1 MTKEKDDR
9 KAVYVRMSEKTH
21 RKLMRL
27 VAAQMKRSGSAT
39 KQGVII
45 DLIEQAKGA

>member
-1 MTKEKDDR
+1 
-9 KAVYVRMSEKTH
+9 MSEKTH

-27 VAAQMKRSGSAT
+27 VAARMKKGGSAT
-39 KQGVII
+39 MQGVII

>member
-1 MTKEKDDR
+1 MAKDER
-9 KAVYVRMSEKTH
+9 KAVYVRMSQKTH

-27 VAAQMKRSGSAT
+27 VATKLRKTGAAT

-45 DLIEQAKGA
+45 ALIERA

>member
-1 MTKEKDDR
+1 MAKDDR

-27 VAAQMKRSGSAT
+27 VATQLRKTGAAT